1 VLPDGIR
8 ALVYSKA
15 TAGRFNEKGRRIFN
29 DADLTLAQEW
39 MAAKMA
45 PNSVVSVAKELNG
58 RENRGQEWALH
69 RPMQGVA
76 SSAYLTA
83 THENRYFVGDLR
95 FLSGDDQRKAASF
108 SMVTLGPYVYID
120 RDAPR
125 GPLEAF
131 AFEEREPNILEWYLS
146 NPTEP
151 VRKVRP
157 DPWATWELREH
168 YDQQPNPPPPGAP
181 RSVEEIRIAHNL
193 AVATGDNA
201 SADRWNDQLLAA
213 LDKSIATGFPDG
225 TRLLGKRYVPGVD
238 PKLELYF
245 LASAPLAT
253 DSMFEVTSS
262 VDAAPWW
269 SLVPADDK
277 IKVYGQAFFIAPR
290 LWRKGFIYV
299 ERVDLR
305 FRPGREYFAGYFD
318 TTGALTATPG
328 RPPHGYGVYL
338 MTSK

>member
-1 VLPDGIR
+1 
-8 ALVYSKA
+8 
-15 TAGRFNEKGRRIFN
+15 
-29 DADLTLAQEW
+29 
-39 MAAKMA
+39 
-45 PNSVVSVAKELNG
+45 VVSSSYFASPPKED
-58 RENRGQEWALH
+58 
-69 RPMQGVA
+69 
-76 SSAYLTA
+76 
-83 THENRYFVGDLR
+83 RYYVGDLR
-95 FLSGDDQRKAASF
+95 FLGADDQRRAATSF
-108 SMVTLGPYVYID
+108 KMVTLGPYVYID
-120 RDAPR
+120 KDAPH

-131 AFEEREPNILEWYLS
+131 AFEEREPNIFEWYLS

-151 VRKVRP
+151 VRTVRP

-168 YDQQPNPPPPGAP
+168 YDQQPNPPPPDGP
-181 RSVEEIRIAHNL
+181 RLLEEIRIAHNL
-193 AVATGDNA
+193 AVSTGDTA
-201 SADRWNDQLLAA
+201 GADKWNEQLLAA
-213 LDKSIATGFPDG
+213 LDKSVATAFPDG

-245 LASAPLAT
+245 VASAPLAT
-253 DSMFEVTSS
+253 DAMFEVTST
-262 VDAAPWW
+262 VDAPPWW

-277 IKVYGQAFFIAPR
+277 VKVYGQAFVIAPH

-318 TTGALTATPG
+318 TLGALTTTPG